1 MTKLIKKGN
10 SYFITNKVPF
20 SKIQIDKES
29 ILNSLNFSLKMSFG
43 EGFHRGHRSGG
54 SIIRN
59 QVEVFSNT
67 FQGKL
72 SEYCLIDFL
81 KKNGFTIES
90 TPDTSIHGKGIW
102 DTIDLIYKTKKINI
116 KSCAFFSNLVLLET
130 KDWNNEGE
138 YIPNINTEYSIY
150 DYFVL
155 VRIKDDVKSFFYKQN
170 LNENNIIKD
179 IRQKIESSKFY
190 YDIPG
195 FFTTI
200 TLKYIIENGYVIPK
214 NSLLNN
220 KTKMDAE
227 NYYIQSGNLKKM
239 EFFLKELK

>member
-1 MTKLIKKGN
+1 M
-10 SYFITNKVPF
+10 
-20 SKIQIDKES
+20 
-29 ILNSLNFSLKMSFG
+29 
-43 EGFHRGHRSGG
+43 
-54 SIIRN
+54 
-59 QVEVFSNT
+59 
-67 FQGKL
+67 
-72 SEYCLIDFL
+72 
-81 KKNGFTIES
+81 
-90 TPDTSIHGKGIW
+90 
-102 DTIDLIYKTKKINI
+102 
-116 KSCAFFSNLVLLET
+116 ET